1 LTALAVAAAYN
12 PELAVLHKA
21 LHTVLERIAVAE
33 EVARKVVAEAVQST
47 KEVVAPLVVVRKV
60 VEVAHRVAVVA
71 GVGLDHKT

>member
-1 LTALAVAAAYN
+1 M
-12 PELAVLHKA
+12 LHKA
-21 LHTVLERIAVAE
+21 LHTVLECIAVAE

-60 VEVAHRVAVVA
+60 VEVAHRVAVVV